1 MVARL
6 MTKIGEHDRQIV
18 QRDETIARKDREILY
33 RQTKI
38 DLLTHEMAVLKRWK
52 FGRSSSTRPRPACSM
67 RPSMPTSRPSI
78 WNCKR

>member
-38 DLLTHEMAVLKRWK
+38 DLLTHEMAVLKR
-52 FGRSSSTRPRPACSM
+52 
-67 RPSMPTSRPSI
+67 
-78 WNCKR
+78 